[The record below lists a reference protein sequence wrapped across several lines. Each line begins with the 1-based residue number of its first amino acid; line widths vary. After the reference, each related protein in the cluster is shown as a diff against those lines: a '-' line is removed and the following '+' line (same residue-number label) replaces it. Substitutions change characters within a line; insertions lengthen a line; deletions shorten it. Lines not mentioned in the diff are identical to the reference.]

1 MLHKPILTQSKAW
14 LLYVCLLT
22 MLAGCSQCN
31 KVVEPNDPTNPAGL
45 PAATQVGARTF
56 GCMVNGKVYV
66 PVGRQSILT
75 SNPKAAYEPS
85 YGELGIG
92 GDIYLDK
99 PVNGS
104 NLKEYI
110 SFSGQNIYDVG
121 TYNLTN
127 SNIIFIYANIAEDGN
142 GYYSDTE
149 IATNCQLTITK
160 LDKTNKIIAG
170 TFSFTLEK
178 KDTGKK
184 VTVTDGR
191 FDLKYL

>member
-31 KVVEPNDPTNPAGL
+31 KVVEPNDPTNPTGL
-45 PAATQVGARTF
+45 PPATQVGAGTF
-56 GCMVNGKVYV
+56 GCMVNGKAWM
-66 PVGRQSILT
+66 PSGRQSFLGP
-75 SNPKAAYEPS
+75 SNPSINYNPFF
-85 YGELGIG
+85 GDIGIG
-92 GDIYLDK
+92 ADIYLDK

-104 NLKEYI
+104 RLKEYI
-110 SFSGQNIYDVG
+110 SFSAQDTVFDVG

-127 SNIIFIYANIAEDGN
+127 SNIVFVFSSIDEEA
-142 GYYSDTE
+142 YYSDTE
-149 IATNCQLTITK
+149 IASNCQMVITK
-160 LDKTNKIIAG
+160 LDKTNKVIAG
-170 TFSFTLEK
+170 TFSFTLERK
-178 KDTGKK
+178 STGKK